1 MKSNL
6 LFLFLEETQDSS
18 SDASLNTI
26 IANVINWLAQHG
38 VKLLI
43 GIIGLLVLFFLIN
56 IICKAIKKRVLK
68 RKKQDVHVV
77 NTVFKI
83 INYSLKAIVILVF
96 LGYVGIDTAG
106 VGAVISSLSIVF
118 GLAVQGSL
126 SNLAGGVVIFIMRP
140 FKPGDFIE
148 AQGFAGTV
156 EEIHAFYTYINSPDN
171 KVIMIPNGTL
181 ANGNIV
187 NYSKNSTRRVDL
199 TFSVSYGTDIDKAKK
214 IIEKIVI
221 KHPLVL
227 KEPNYRIE
235 MSSMA
240 DSSID
245 IICRVWVKTSTYW
258 DAYYDIMNQVK
269 KAFDKENIEIPFN
282 QLDVHIVK

>member
-1 MKSNL
+1 MNL
-6 LFLFLEETQDSS
+6 NLSFILLEETQDT
-18 SDASLNTI
+18 SLQTI

-38 VKLLI
+38 IKLLI
-43 GIIGLLVLFFLIN
+43 GAIGLIALFIIINLV
-56 IICKAIKKRVLK
+56 CKAIKKRVLK
-68 RKKQDVHVV
+68 KKKQDVHVV

-148 AQGFAGTV
+148 AQGYLGTV
-156 EEIHAFYTYINSPDN
+156 EEIHVFYTYINSPDN

-187 NYSKNSTRRVDL
+187 NYSKNETRRVDL
-199 TFSVSYGTDIDKAKK
+199 TFSVSYGSDVDKAKK
-214 IIEKIVI
+214 LIEKIVI

-227 KEPNYRIE
+227 KEPSYRIE
-235 MSSMA
+235 MSAMA

-245 IICRVWVKTSTYW
+245 IICRVWVKNPSYW
-258 DAYYDIMNQVK
+258 DAYYDIMDQVK
-269 KAFDKENIEIPFN
+269 KAFDKEKIEIPFN